1 MNFSSE
7 KTNYFFDLKLVS
19 IDYLEKQFHNL
30 NLQPLMSSEEVNE
43 MLSYDLNTS
52 SLAIPIIDDYNDK
65 LIDMYVVIGTD
76 KYMDCTS
83 LCNGL
88 RRVQTII
95 LDYINCKSDDNIII
109 SYSQDD
115 LKSIENSSLQ
125 TDGIVK
131 YLLDSLLKIEN
142 SDDNI
147 MIVERGTM

>member
-30 NLQPLMSSEEVNE
+30 NLQPLMSSEEVDE

-52 SLAIPIIDDYNDK
+52 SLAIPIINNNNDN
-65 LIDMYVVIGTD
+65 LIDMYVVVGTNE
-76 KYMDCTS
+76 YMDCTS

-88 RRVQTII
+88 RKVQTII

-115 LKSIENSSLQ
+115 LKNIENSYLQ

-131 YLLDSLLKIEN
+131 YLLDVLLKIEN